1 MNQPRALAR
10 PLCWGFCFQ
19 PMSIMSLPSLQKL
32 LLMLLLQ
39 FTADQRKEFF
49 TLLSFCWSKTIRIT
63 DGFPARCSLAGR
75 QFGVYKRFNENLAP
89 DQLLANALGLSTR
102 TQANQDPKKKKKSN
116 DLFSPNEEVKSFTW
130 GTKPK
135 WANRES
141 ITLGLSSWSLRL
153 LKALTALWICSQ
165 VLAVCTWGVQHI
177 SADTEHGWWAGG
189 RKWHPGVCW
198 KSPHPYFDVCCSF
211 FCWVMTLL
219 LCPGWEFLCW
229 PFCLVGFFL
238 DDMSSSLKLC

>member
-102 TQANQDPKKKKKSN
+102 TQANQDPKKKSLMTCSRRTRRWKVLPEEQN
-116 DLFSPNEEVKSFTW
+116 PNEQTESRSHWAWAHDHWGYWKLSLHSGSVPRSLLFALEGSNIFLLTRNTAGELGGGSDIQVCVENHLILTLMSAAPFFVELWLCCSALAESSF
-130 GTKPK
+130 
-135 WANRES
+135 A
-141 ITLGLSSWSLRL
+141 GLSAW
-153 LKALTALWICSQ
+153 
-165 VLAVCTWGVQHI
+165 
-177 SADTEHGWWAGG
+177 
-189 RKWHPGVCW
+189 
-198 KSPHPYFDVCCSF
+198 
-211 FCWVMTLL
+211 
-219 LCPGWEFLCW
+219 
-229 PFCLVGFFL
+229 LV
-238 DDMSSSLKLC
+238 SSLMTWAVH